1 MQRCQTSD
9 LCCPFCAR
17 CSSRPNFSTGG
28 WRPLAQ
34 KVAGHRLRLFD
45 MRRGWGKAIHP
56 PPWQRATLATYR
68 ARGGQVAPF
77 DGRDHTGPR
86 SSKQTD
92 KSPSHA
98 REKLLN
104 RFIACPLEL
113 KRPHG
118 TRVESPL
125 QACPS
130 KAQRTLLARLLAPQL
145 AVLQG
150 DCRPGGRFIGTR
162 GPILVLVHI

>member
-1 MQRCQTSD
+1 MLARERLKRLWKVALTAPSHECAVILHLCSARQTSD
-9 LCCPFCAR
+9 LCCRFCAR

-45 MRRGWGKAIHP
+45 MRRGWGKAVHP

-86 SSKQTD
+86 SCKQTD

-104 RFIACPLEL
+104 RFMACPVEL
-113 KRPHG
+113 AGSDSRQMSLTSFAPLPCRSNNAREQD
-118 TRVESPL
+118 TR
-125 QACPS
+125 
-130 KAQRTLLARLLAPQL
+130 
-145 AVLQG
+145 
-150 DCRPGGRFIGTR
+150 
-162 GPILVLVHI
+162 